1 MYRMLT
7 FHRKTMTYLQILEQL
22 KTLNSNEQK
31 NLLSYL
37 FFKYVNPDKENIKQ
51 LFHFNP
57 DLDETSINDN
67 KKPLDNFMKSKGIL
81 KNVDLSDIS
90 EEELY
95 LQKD

>member
-1 MYRMLT
+1 MHKTLT
-7 FHRKTMTYLQILEQL
+7 FHRKTMTYQQILEQL

-51 LFHFNP
+51 LFHFNA
-57 DLDETSINDN
+57 DLEETSINGN

-95 LQKD
+95 LQED

>member
-1 MYRMLT
+1 LYRMLT